1 MAPLILV
8 LVAWLDVFTH
18 EPAQNPTV
26 SPTIYAAG
34 LAREKLAMNPQPEL
48 GKSRAMLTPMAE
60 WQFVHSAIASPQNN
74 FLIGRLCYGANCNLL
89 DSVPKVDGFFSLT
102 PRENDDVLS
111 LFYTRTNASFPGL
124 EDFMGVSQIS
134 APDQIYHWQSR
145 SNFLPLVTAG
155 QKPVFLDDTDTMR
168 ALTEPDFNG
177 RKIVFLPPEA
187 KSLVTV
193 SNETSARVANSH
205 FENQTTEAEIEAAVP
220 SLVVVS
226 QTYYHNWHAYVD
238 GQETPLLR
246 ANHAFQA
253 VQVPAGRHQIRLVYQ
268 DRALK
273 IGLTVSIFAWLGC
286 LICLLGLRRSIPD
299 KNS

>member
-1 MAPLILV
+1 
-8 LVAWLDVFTH
+8 
-18 EPAQNPTV
+18 
-26 SPTIYAAG
+26 
-34 LAREKLAMNPQPEL
+34 
-48 GKSRAMLTPMAE
+48 
-60 WQFVHSAIASPQNN
+60 
-74 FLIGRLCYGANCNLL
+74 
-89 DSVPKVDGFFSLT
+89 
-102 PRENDDVLS
+102 
-111 LFYTRTNASFPGL
+111 
-124 EDFMGVSQIS
+124 MGVSQIS
-134 APDQIYHWQSR
+134 APDQIYHWQTR
-145 SNFLPLVTAG
+145 PNFLPLVTAG

-168 ALTEPDFNG
+168 ALTEPEFNG

-193 SNETSARVANSH
+193 TNETSARVVNSH
-205 FENQTTEAEIEAAVP
+205 FENQSTEAEIEAANP
-220 SLVVVS
+220 SLVVLA

-286 LICLLGLRRSIPD
+286 LICLLGLRRSNPD